1 MQDQTY
7 GNYENSEAR
16 SFGFAYG
23 LLVGTALG
31 AAVALLFAPK
41 PGSELRGQLA
51 DATSRIRQRAGRCIT
66 ARRPR
71 WTTSRA
77 ARGPRLHKVNLGP
90 AAVL

>member
-1 MQDQTY
+1 M
-7 GNYENSEAR
+7 YEPTTHGEGEAR

-51 DATSRIRQRAGRCIT
+51 DATTRIRERAGHVYNRASAAMDDMASRSRT
-66 ARRPR
+66 AAP
-71 WTTSRA
+71 
-77 ARGPRLHKVNLGP
+77 
-90 AAVL
+90 

>member
-1 MQDQTY
+1 MHELSTY
-7 GNYENSEAR
+7 GDSESR

-51 DATSRIRQRAGRCIT
+51 DATSRIRRRAGEAYGR
-66 ARRPR
+66 ARGTMDDMTEHARS
-71 WTTSRA
+71 TTSV
-77 ARGPRLHKVNLGP
+77 P
-90 AAVL
+90 

>member
-1 MQDQTY
+1 M
-7 GNYENSEAR
+7 YEPTTHGEGEAR

-51 DATSRIRQRAGRCIT
+51 DATSRIRERAGQVYNRASAT
-66 ARRPR
+66 MDDVA
-71 WTTSRA
+71 SRA
-77 ARGPRLHKVNLGP
+77 RS
-90 AAVL
+90 AAP

>member
-1 MQDQTY
+1 MQDLQTY
-7 GNYENSEAR
+7 DNSEAR

-51 DATSRIRQRAGRCIT
+51 DATSRIRQRAGQAYNR
-66 ARRPR
+66 ASAVVDDVA
-71 WTTSRA
+71 SRA
-77 ARGPRLHKVNLGP
+77 RS
-90 AAVL
+90 AAP

>member
-1 MQDQTY
+1 MQELQTY
-7 GNYENSEAR
+7 DEGQAR

-51 DATSRIRQRAGRCIT
+51 DATSRIRQRAGQAYDRASSAMNDVAGR
-66 ARRPR
+66 AR
-71 WTTSRA
+71 SA
-77 ARGPRLHKVNLGP
+77 AP
-90 AAVL
+90 